1 MSSPAPRPTPAGAA
15 SAEPGLPPGQVDL
28 THPDRRPEWIAL
40 AVAAGALW
48 LAFTGEEW
56 GRWWGDVHAWL
67 EPISAFLNP
76 TIGPGLPLAAGVA
89 LLVTTQGATWAQ
101 RLSWRQLLLT
111 SWLTGLVWSV
121 GLALIRGWSGITK
134 PLTNDHEYL
143 VDVPRVD
150 DLTTLIPTFLD
161 RVDIRGDE
169 QWITHVAGHPPL
181 TFLSFLWL
189 DRIGLG
195 GPVWGGVVI
204 TALGSTA
211 IVAVL
216 VTLRI
221 LGDEQRARVLAPFLV
236 LTPLVAW
243 SVVSADGV
251 FMAVAAWGLAVLA
264 AAAMAPTWPRAAIL
278 GAGAGVVLGIG
289 INLSYGLLLVGTLAL
304 AVLAAART
312 VRPLLPAVLGAL
324 VVVGVFAALGF
335 WWLEGQERLVNRYYM
350 GIARNR
356 PYSYWIWAN
365 LAVVCF
371 CVGPAVVAAAG
382 RAVAQVRASA
392 VQWSAAWLLA
402 IGGAAAIVVADL
414 SGLSKSEVERI
425 WLPFMLWLVPLVA
438 LLDVHDR
445 RRWLAAQ
452 AGWTLL
458 ISSVLRFTW

>member
-1 MSSPAPRPTPAGAA
+1 MSAPGAA
-15 SAEPGLPPGQVDL
+15 DVA
-28 THPDRRPEWIAL
+28 HPSRRPEWTAL
-40 AVAAGALW
+40 AVAASALV

-56 GRWWGDVHAWL
+56 GGWWGDVHAWL
-67 EPISAFLNP
+67 EPLSAFLEP
-76 TIGPGLPLAAGVA
+76 TIGPGLPLAAAVA
-89 LLVTTQGATWAQ
+89 LLVTTQGAGWARQ
-101 RLSWRQLLLT
+101 LSWRRLLLA
-111 SWLTGLVWSV
+111 SWLAGLAWSV
-121 GLALIRGWSGITK
+121 GLALIRGWSGITE

-150 DLTTLIPTFLD
+150 DLTTLIPNFLD

-169 QWITHVAGHPPL
+169 QWVTHVAAHPPL

-189 DRIGLG
+189 ERIGLG
-195 GPVWGGVVI
+195 GPVWGGVII
-204 TALGSTA
+204 TALASTA

-221 LGDEQRARVLAPFLV
+221 LGDEHRSRVVAPFLV

-264 AAAMAPTWPRAAIL
+264 AAATAPTWPRAALL
-278 GAGAGVVLGIG
+278 GAVAGVILGIG
-289 INLSYGLLLVGTLAL
+289 INLSYGLLLAGTLAL

-312 VRPLLPAVLGAL
+312 FRPLLPAVLGAL
-324 VVVGVFAALGF
+324 VVVSVFAALGF

-356 PYSYWIWAN
+356 PYSYWVWAN

-371 CVGPAVVAAAG
+371 CLGPAAVAAIG
-382 RAVAQVRASA
+382 RAVAQVRQRT
-392 VQWSAAWLLA
+392 VQWSAAWWLA
-402 IGGAAAIVVADL
+402 LGGAAAIVAADL

-438 LLDVHDR
+438 WLDGRDR

-452 AGWTLL
+452 AGWALV

>member
-1 MSSPAPRPTPAGAA
+1 MAVTHAG
-15 SAEPGLPPGQVDL
+15 
-28 THPDRRPEWIAL
+28 RRPEWTAL
-40 AVAAGALW
+40 SVAAAALV

-56 GRWWGDVHAWL
+56 GPWWGDVHAWL
-67 EPISAFLNP
+67 EPLSAFINP
-76 TIGPGLPLAAGVA
+76 TIGPGLPLAVA
-89 LLVTTQGATWAQ
+89 VAVLVLAHGPRLAERLTW
-101 RLSWRQLLLT
+101 RRLLLT
-111 SWLTGLVWSV
+111 TWLAGLTWSA

-150 DLTTLIPTFLD
+150 DLSTLIPTFLD

-169 QWITHVAGHPPL
+169 QWVTHVAAHPPL

-189 DRIGLG
+189 DRLGLG
-195 GPVWGGVVI
+195 GPLWGGVVI

-221 LGDEQRARVLAPFLV
+221 LGDEARARVVAPFLV

-264 AAAMAPTWPRAAIL
+264 AATVAPTWPRAAVL
-278 GAGAGVVLGIG
+278 GAAAGLVLGVG
-289 INLSYGLLLVGTLAL
+289 INLSYGLLLAGALAL
-304 AVLAAART
+304 AVLAAGRS

-335 WWLEGQERLVNRYYM
+335 WWLEGQERLVHRYYM

-356 PYSYWIWAN
+356 AYTYWFWAN
-365 LAVVCF
+365 LAVVSF
-371 CVGPAVVAAAG
+371 CVGPAVVAAVG
-382 RAVAQVRASA
+382 RAVTVIRRRAID
-392 VQWSAAWLLA
+392 WTPAWWLA
-402 IGGAAAIVVADL
+402 LGGATAIAAADL

-425 WLPFMLWLVPLVA
+425 WLPFMLWLVPLA
-438 LLDVHDR
+438 AWLDARDR
-445 RRWLAAQ
+445 RRWLMAQ
-452 AGWTLL
+452 AGWALV